1 MHPGICQ
8 ESLSSRQTKVRK
20 LATTGNLN
28 HMANAYGLVALCA
41 LFSICIFFPL
51 WTLDR
56 MTGGFILFFRNKS
69 ETDSYWEIEP

>member
-20 LATTGNLN
+20 LVTTGNQN

-41 LFSICIFFPL
+41 LFFNLYFSLSGPL
-51 WTLDR
+51 TER
-56 MTGGFILFFRNKS
+56 HETLFFSS
-69 ETDSYWEIEP
+69 ETSQKLTPIGK

>member
-20 LATTGNLN
+20 LVTTGNQN

-41 LFSICIFFPL
+41 LFFNLYFSLSGPL
-51 WTLDR
+51 T
-56 MTGGFILFFRNKS
+56 
-69 ETDSYWEIEP
+69 E